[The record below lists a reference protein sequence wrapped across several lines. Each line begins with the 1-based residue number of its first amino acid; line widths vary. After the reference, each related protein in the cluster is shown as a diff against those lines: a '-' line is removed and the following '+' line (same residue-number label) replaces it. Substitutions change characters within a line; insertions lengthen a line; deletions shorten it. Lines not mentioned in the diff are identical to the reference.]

1 MEYDE
6 FKEGAERLKKFL
18 REFEIDAE
26 KIFNRVNHDEMLPYF
41 YAALKYAITYGN
53 KKPESAQSLA
63 GICIDE
69 KHVLGIFEEAMKKFN
84 CSREAVSQNVFVHV
98 DLIQI
103 IAEAIAMKE
112 DDVLE
117 NYIVG
122 KFDKP
127 HVVEISIGSREKAK
141 VIFPYGLH
149 TKHYLEALDVF
160 TEQVEIISGL
170 AYDGC
175 EEGSYRDCL
184 QSLFNIMMKLAHCP
198 ANDLFTIGHKFWDH
212 EPIQIIVK

>member
-1 MEYDE
+1 MKGIKKMEYDE

-26 KIFNRVNHDEMLPYF
+26 KILNRVNNDEMLPYF
-41 YAALKYAITYGN
+41 YAALKYAITYG
-53 KKPESAQSLA
+53 KSEQSTVNS
-63 GICIDE
+63 GCVFDIW
-69 KHVLGIFEEAMKKFN
+69 KEAMDKFN
-84 CSREAVSQNVFVHV
+84 CPREAVSQNVFVHV

>member
-18 REFEIDAE
+18 MEFQIDAE
-26 KIFNRVNHDEMLPYF
+26 KILNRVNHDEILPYF
-41 YAALKYAITYGN
+41 YTALKYAITYG
-53 KKPESAQSLA
+53 KSEQSTVNSDCVF
-63 GICIDE
+63 GIWR
-69 KHVLGIFEEAMKKFN
+69 EAMDKFN
-84 CSREAVSQNVFVHV
+84 CPREAVSQNVFVHV

-103 IAEAIAMKE
+103 IAEAIKMKE

-117 NYIVG
+117 NYMVG

-127 HVVEISIGSREKAK
+127 HVVEISIGFCEKAK

-149 TKHYLEALDVF
+149 TKYYLEALDVF
-160 TEQVEIISGL
+160 TEQIEIISRL
-170 AYDGC
+170 AYDDW

-198 ANDLFTIGHKFWDH
+198 ANDLSTIGHKFWDH